1 MTYQPYPTG
10 GGSYQQY
17 PAGGGSNLGERPPR
31 PQSVRI
37 AVILMYA
44 GAALSAISLII
55 TLAFVHR
62 LESAIAT
69 SLRHARTAKPYTAA
83 QIHAGQT
90 DGVIAIVIV
99 LLITIGLWVWMAWAN
114 NKGRNWARIV
124 ASVLYALNTIWLL
137 LSLRSLGGPSI
148 FYGVGWLIGLAALIF
163 LWRRDTTQYI
173 AQSGGG
179 QGPGSGGLPLD
190 GPTGAN
196 RSWFPNR

>member
-10 GGSYQQY
+10 GGGYQQY
-17 PAGGGSNLGERPPR
+17 PAGGGNLGERPPR

-69 SLRHARTAKPYTAA
+69 SLRHARTTKPFTAA
-83 QIHAGQT
+83 QIHAGQV

-114 NKGRNWARIV
+114 NRGRAWARIV

-137 LSLRSLGGPSI
+137 LSLRNLGGPSI

-173 AQSGGG
+173 AQSQASSMPGGRFPPDG
-179 QGPGSGGLPLD
+179 RAGPVS
-190 GPTGAN
+190 
-196 RSWFPNR
+196 R